1 MQCILEYLEFTVSI
15 GNKLINMEKNE
26 KSQIHEKTWNIF
38 FHLKLLSEQQF
49 IQEQIL
55 WWVLQRFWMPPWHC
69 DRFNSMPITHKGENN
84 TKEVFLKLLFWVTKF
99 DQEWGYYFV
108 VVIIVPWSEIDH
120 FNHPQLCW
128 VWCSLLYAQV
138 LKLHHILSAEFFNS
152 LHWNSL
158 HIKY

>member
-26 KSQIHEKTWNIF
+26 KSQIHEKKWNNF

-55 WWVLQRFWMPPWHC
+55 WWILQRFWMPPWHC
-69 DRFNSMPITHKGENN
+69 DLFNSMLITHRGENN
-84 TKEVFLKLLFWVTKF
+84 TKQVFVKLLFWVTKF

-108 VVIIVPWSEIDH
+108 VVIIIPWSETDH

-128 VWCSLLYAQV
+128 VWCTLLYAQV
-138 LKLHHILSAEFFNS
+138 LKLHHILSAELFNF
-152 LHWNSL
+152 LNWNSL